1 MSFKKRLFIRQG
13 QELSGFRAIL
23 STYLDLQ
30 EDYSNIEDDDYAFT
44 HTEMTFVSMLSTAAI
59 INGWSSVCEY
69 SVDKIWNEDARY
81 NSDGR
86 GDIYLSKKNM
96 DYGIYGEAKRLWLN
110 MSKKRRPREAWKSK
124 ITDRLTEANE
134 DVWRTVRERKQKDG
148 NECGIGI
155 GCLTFSVTDA
165 NTAYE
170 AVMDDIWNFLKESQD
185 EYNRPVVDA
194 LAMITVPKLNKEWAP
209 EYPIGSILS
218 ISAFIDKD
226 VHE

>member
-1 MSFKKRLFIRQG
+1 MGFKKKLFVRRDQG
-13 QELSGFRAIL
+13 LLGYRKIL
-23 STYLDLQ
+23 SSYLELQ
-30 EDYSNIEDDDYAFT
+30 ENYTTTEPEDYAFT

-110 MSKKRRPREAWKSK
+110 MSKKRRPKDAWKSK

-134 DVWRTVRERKQKDG
+134 DVWRTVRERTQKDG

-155 GCLTFSVTDA
+155 GCLTFSVSHADME
-165 NTAYE
+165 YE
-170 AVMDDIWNFLKESQD
+170 AVMDDIWQFLKQSKD
-185 EYNRPVVDA
+185 KYNRPLVDA
-194 LAMITVPKLNKEWAP
+194 LAMITVPRLNRDWAP

-218 ISAFIDKD
+218 ISAFIEKD

>member
-1 MSFKKRLFIRQG
+1 MAFQKRLVVRKDQG
-13 QELSGFRAIL
+13 LSGFRKIL
-23 STYLDLQ
+23 SSYLELQ
-30 EDYSNIEDDDYAFT
+30 ENYTMVEPDDYAFT
-44 HTEMTFVSMLSTAAI
+44 HSEMTFVSMLSTAAI

-69 SVDKIWNEDARY
+69 SVEKIWNEDARY

-86 GDIYLSKKNM
+86 GDIYLTKKNM

-110 MSKKRRPREAWKSK
+110 MSKNRRPKDAWKTK
-124 ITDRLTEANE
+124 ITDRITEANE

-155 GCLTFSVTDA
+155 GCLTFSVSDA
-165 NTAYE
+165 DTAYE
-170 AVMDDIWNFLKESQD
+170 AVMDDVWQFLTQSKDQ
-185 EYNRPVVDA
+185 YNRPLVDA
-194 LAMITVPKLNKEWAP
+194 LAMITVPRLNKDWVP

-218 ISAFIDKD
+218 ISAFIEKD

>member
-1 MSFKKRLFIRQG
+1 MDFQKKLFVRNDQG
-13 QELSGFRAIL
+13 LLGFRKIL
-23 STYLDLQ
+23 SSYLELQ
-30 EDYSNIEDDDYAFT
+30 ENYTIVEPDDYAFT
-44 HTEMTFVSMLSTAAI
+44 HSEMTFVSMLSTAAI

-69 SVDKIWNEDARY
+69 SVEKIWNEDARY

-86 GDIYLSKKNM
+86 GDIYLTKKNM

-110 MSKKRRPREAWKSK
+110 MSKNRRPKDAWKTK
-124 ITDRLTEANE
+124 ITDRLIEANE

-155 GCLTFSVTDA
+155 GCLTFSVSDA
-165 NTAYE
+165 DMAYE
-170 AVMDDIWNFLKESQD
+170 AVIDDIWNFLKQSKDQ
-185 EYNRPVVDA
+185 YNRPLVDA
-194 LAMITVPKLNKEWAP
+194 LAMITVPRLNKEWAP
-209 EYPIGSILS
+209 EYPVGSILS